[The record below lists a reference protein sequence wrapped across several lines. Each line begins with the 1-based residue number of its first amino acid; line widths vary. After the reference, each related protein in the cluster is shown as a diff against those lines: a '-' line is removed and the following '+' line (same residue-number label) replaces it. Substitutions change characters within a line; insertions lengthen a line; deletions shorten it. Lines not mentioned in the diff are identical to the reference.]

1 MNPHDVIR
9 RPVIT
14 EKATILKES
23 EHTLCF
29 EVARRAT
36 VTEIRRAV
44 EAVFKVKVVD
54 VRVVN
59 NRGKRKRLGR
69 YEGYSPDWKKAYVKL
84 APDQQMIEYFEG
96 V

>member
-36 VTEIRRAV
+36 ATEIRRAV

>member
-1 MNPHDVIR
+1 MNAHDVIR

-14 EKATILKES
+14 EKATLLKEG

-36 VTEIRRAV
+36 AVDVRRAV
-44 EAVFKVKVVD
+44 EKVFKVKVQR
-54 VRVVN
+54 VRVMNV
-59 NRGKRKRLGR
+59 RGKPKRLGR
-69 YEGYSPDWKKAYVKL
+69 HAGYKRAWKKAYVRL
-84 APDQQMIEYFEG
+84 EADQTMIEYFEG

>member
-1 MNPHDVIR
+1 MNVHDVIR

-29 EVARRAT
+29 EVSQRAT
-36 VTEIRRAV
+36 AVDVRRAV
-44 EAVFKVKVVD
+44 EKVFKVKVEG
-54 VRVVN
+54 VRIMNV
-59 NRGKRKRLGR
+59 RGKPKRLGR
-69 YEGYSPDWKKAYVKL
+69 HAGYKPAWKKAYVRL
-84 APDQQMIEYFEG
+84 AADQTMIEYFEG

>member
-14 EKATILKES
+14 EKATILKEQ

-29 EVARRAT
+29 EVHRRAT
-36 VTEIRRAV
+36 ATEIRRAV
-44 EAVFKVKVVD
+44 ETVFKVKVVD

-59 NRGKRKRLGR
+59 TRGKRKRLGR